1 METQI
6 PNPVFI
12 NLEYIF
18 FLVYRAVSRFFN
30 FLFGGNITD
39 PDAGSRVFSGLK
51 VLATI
56 LVIILITIILY
67 CLVRLYELK
76 QADKPK
82 KAKSLLGAIEGSP
95 EEPKSEHFIDHGT
108 TRQNETWNSIRSKL
122 LSDSPGDWR
131 LAIIEADIY
140 LDRVLDQKGYYGD
153 TLGDKLKQV
162 DPEKLPSV
170 QIAWE
175 AHKVRNRIA
184 HDGAGFVLTMP
195 EARRV
200 LSYYEIVFRDLEVID

>member
-6 PNPVFI
+6 PNPVFL

-18 FLVYRAVSRFFN
+18 FLIYRAVARFFN
-30 FLFGGNITD
+30 FLFGGNIND
-39 PDAGSRVFSGLK
+39 PDAGGRVFSGLK
-51 VLATI
+51 VLATL
-56 LVIILITIILY
+56 LVILLITIILY
-67 CLVRLYELK
+67 CLVRLYEIEK
-76 QADKPK
+76 EGKPK
-82 KAKSLLGAIEGSP
+82 KLKTTPSAKAGSVAIAT
-95 EEPKSEHFIDHGT
+95 EHFVGHPV
-108 TRQNETWNSIRSKL
+108 TRDNPTWTSVRNKL
-122 LSDSPGDWR
+122 LSDNQSDWR

-140 LDRVLDQKGYYGD
+140 LDRVLDQKGFYGD
-153 TLGDKLKQV
+153 TLGDKFKQIS
-162 DPEKLPSV
+162 PEQLPSI

-184 HDGAGFVLTMP
+184 HDGSGFVLTMP